1 MRQLLGEYDCKID
14 AKGRMRLPSA
24 LLNQFEEGQSQ
35 RFVINRGF
43 ENCLVLYPMD
53 VWAEKSAE
61 VDRLNDYVKKE
72 RAFKRYF
79 YRGAQEV
86 NVDSADRVLIKK
98 ALLEHA
104 SIDKEVILAAMN
116 ETVEIWSKQK
126 YDEMIGDEP
135 ENFSDLAES
144 VFGGD
149 EN

>member
-24 LLNQFEEGQSQ
+24 LLNQLEDSQSKK
-35 RFVINRGF
+35 FVINRGF
-43 ENCLVLYPMD
+43 ENCLVLYPID

-61 VDRLNDYVKKE
+61 VKCLSDYVQKE

-86 NVDSADRVLIKK
+86 NVDSADRILIKK

-104 SIDKEVILAAMN
+104 GISKAVILAAMN

-126 YDEMIGDEP
+126 YEEMIANEP
-135 ENFSDLAES
+135 DNFSDLAES
-144 VFGGD
+144 IFG
-149 EN
+149 EKTT